1 MSSLNRVYIKVN
13 NDDEYFKL
21 VEFSVAEG
29 FIISEA
35 MIDRAPKHIEW
46 IVFNFD
52 SEIYDPNWVTMY
64 SSNKGLPKARRL
76 DVLELVL

>member
-35 MIDRAPKHIEW
+35 MIDRAPHHIEW

-64 SSNKGLPKARRL
+64 SSNKGLSDKYI
-76 DVLELVL
+76 DEILELVL